1 MKFFKGNENNRIQQK
16 TVFQWALSY
25 LPVLLIPLILGGLLY
40 AYSMNAV
47 QEKAETIQ
55 NIMMEDRSDTLED
68 MFEKVGSLTVRI
80 QGNEAINELAS
91 TRNWGGEQR
100 YMLIEVQSMLSELLI
115 NNEELQEIIL
125 YFPDKGQILSTSA
138 AYNVE
143 WDEEFRARMGMD
155 QDTFFKMLSGN
166 LYGTYHIQEKDQL
179 YYTSVYKKNDH
190 FLKQKMIVIVKI
202 SNAYMDY
209 LLHTE
214 EVDFFLADEAG
225 RHYVAQDTIGKGEV
239 GVEESMALSFADGP
253 MQWIDTTCIFRDD
266 LENYGLSLYSIQQDV
281 GYVSAL
287 WNMRLLLVGYLLVCL
302 VVGGLLVWYQTRR
315 NYRPVDEMLTV
326 IRRHGYL
333 ESKSLAEA
341 GKSLQHLIDE
351 YEDRKDESNVR
362 DQIIL
367 EHGMHQLFHPETDKM
382 SRGDEQTYGLF
393 CSRLGS
399 GVRQVVRFRIAAAE
413 ETGLDRELLTFMLQN
428 ILGELLEAKVPF
440 ILSPLGESFY
450 LLSGERMDGGLSL
463 QKEEMETV
471 SNFFLEQCGIDVDIE
486 MSSLQEGW
494 AGIQRGYDEVRAL
507 AEYRAVLTG
516 YPRVICYE
524 ELQQEP
530 LLLDFYRLFSLERKM
545 GAALMEHRLEV
556 IEGELDTYKKYLET
570 EVMLNWRGL
579 SSESVEQEEVTRQ
592 VTDQV
597 KEYIDAN
604 YTDKQLTV
612 GALAERFEVSTPWL
626 SRNYKKEKG
635 CGVLEYIGQLRMEKA
650 KELLLSGLTVAET
663 SEQVGYYSSRPLIR
677 LFTENVGMT
686 PMKYV
691 KSQKQEA
698 DEREAGEALE

>member
-399 GVRQVVRFRIAAAE
+399 AVRQVVRFRIAAAE

-428 ILGELLEAKVPF
+428 VLGELLEGKVPF
-440 ILSPLGESFY
+440 ILSPLGENFY

-486 MSSLQEGW
+486 MSSLQEEW